1 MFIHKQI
8 YKNWERMKKVKL
20 FEAPYFI
27 AEAGKQVKIC
37 FRQF

>member
-8 YKNWERMKKVKL
+8 YTNWERITRVKL

-27 AEAGKQVKIC
+27 AEAGKKVNIC
-37 FRQF
+37 F